1 MGRQER
7 LRQEPEELPSRGK
20 RGKGGRDASGWP
32 RPHAAQARR
41 PRPGKA
47 PASLG
52 GVDSDASGR
61 PRPHATQ
68 PTTPGPE
75 KPLPLWEEWTQTVT
89 SMPLS
94 GSFTAE
100 TESCLR
106 AGARPRSLVNSG
118 KLFTPSQLPSQR
130 ERAVLPR
137 RVCEEET
144 SCCVQ
149 SPRAGRP
156 AFCSGQTSRS

>member
-1 MGRQER
+1 MAETLQAGHVHT
-7 LRQEPEELPSRGK
+7 P
-20 RGKGGRDASGWP
+20 P
-32 RPHAAQARR
+32 RPAA
-41 PRPGKA
+41 
-47 PASLG
+47 
-52 GVDSDASGR
+52 
-61 PRPHATQ
+61 
-68 PTTPGPE
+68 PGPE

-118 KLFTPSQLPSQR
+118 KLFTPSQSPSQR